1 MSEPSGPVDDF
12 SEFDEIDEFGNPNL
26 RSITIDDSGEV
37 AFTVGYH
44 HLDELDDEAAAA
56 LPDDEAAAALL
67 DDGPVHDLEELV
79 RPVTGDERV
88 DAAVA
93 ELDALDELP
102 TAAHADVFEEVHRRL
117 QGALAD
123 LDVG

>member
-1 MSEPSGPVDDF
+1 MSEPSGPGDDF

-56 LPDDEAAAALL
+56 LL

-79 RPVTGDERV
+79 RPVTGNERV